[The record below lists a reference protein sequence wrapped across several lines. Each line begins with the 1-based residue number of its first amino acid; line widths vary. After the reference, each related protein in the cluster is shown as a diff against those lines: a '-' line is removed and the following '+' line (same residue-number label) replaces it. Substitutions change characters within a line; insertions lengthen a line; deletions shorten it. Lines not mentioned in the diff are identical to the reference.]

1 MTLDVE
7 RFIQYMVENFD
18 HVERIYKVRLLTQ
31 RHGNRLYNYTEY
43 LVHAP
48 PGDYDAIL
56 VLKEGNSI
64 RAINTRI
71 TVYMRGTA
79 RYFSFTFHD
88 EGKEL
93 LYVLLRASKK
103 KI

>member
-18 HVERIYKVRLLTQ
+18 HVERIYKSRLLTQ
-31 RHGNRLYNYTEY
+31 KHGNRLYNYTEY

-48 PGDYDAIL
+48 PGEYDAVL
-56 VLKEGNSI
+56 VVKSGNTI
-64 RAINTRI
+64 DAINTRI

-79 RYFSFTFHD
+79 RYFSFTLN
-88 EGKEL
+88 EGKEII
-93 LYVLLRASKK
+93 YILLRASKK
-103 KI
+103 K

>member
-7 RFIQYMVENFD
+7 RFIQFMVDNFD
-18 HVERIYKVRLLTQ
+18 HVERVYKARLLTQ

-56 VLKEGNSI
+56 VIKQGDSV
-64 RAINTRI
+64 RAISTRI

-79 RYFSFTFHD
+79 RYFSFTLHD
-88 EGKEL
+88 DNKEL
-93 LYVLLRASKK
+93 VYVLLKASKK
-103 KI
+103 K

>member
-1 MTLDVE
+1 MTLDTE

-48 PGDYDAIL
+48 PGEYFAVL
-56 VLKEGNSI
+56 VFKEGNTLKI
-64 RAINTRI
+64 LNTRI

-79 RYFSFTFHD
+79 RYFSFTFRD
-88 EGKEL
+88 NNKEL
-93 LYVLLRASKK
+93 LYVLLKEAKK
-103 KI
+103 Q